1 MSFVPLLCLFF
12 YCEGICTT
20 VVSGRFVL
28 DNA

>member
-1 MSFVPLLCLFF
+1 MSFVPLSCVF
-12 YCEGICTT
+12 YFEGICTT